1 MNIFMGYQHEATKTK
16 APEGALLLFPE
27 GSTSTA
33 HGPCQLA
40 ANTAAHFVEAFAQIS
55 AGRTQSKGS
64 ADQIGTAQD
73 QHGQINGRG
82 ACQGDAQYD
91 PEENFASKNL
101 HENFKAN
108 GGDCTSDTAAR
119 IPLVDNGLKHPV
131 HDG

>member
-1 MNIFMGYQHEATKTK
+1 MDRFMADTMGSIKTK
-16 APEGALLLFPE
+16 APEGALLLLPE